1 MRDEVMMTL
10 HVPSFENLE
19 LWDKIITIIII
30 ITIDLA
36 SVHRR
41 KGRADDSKLERHHW
55 LKS

>member
-1 MRDEVMMTL
+1 MMTL